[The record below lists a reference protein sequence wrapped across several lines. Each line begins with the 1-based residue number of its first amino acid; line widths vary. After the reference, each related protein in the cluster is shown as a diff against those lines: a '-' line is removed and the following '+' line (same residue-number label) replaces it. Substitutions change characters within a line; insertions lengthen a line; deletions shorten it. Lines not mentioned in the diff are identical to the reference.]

1 MRFVEVDEGI
11 FVNLDTVEF
20 VALKT
25 LRGDE
30 DRFYFV
36 FVFPNT
42 SFELGEGYTEPVA
55 YSRIFSTKEEA
66 LRWFRNLVGAT
77 ETAFSVVADDD
88 EEPF

>member
-1 MRFVEVDEGI
+1 MRFVEVDEGV
-11 FVNLDTVEF
+11 FVNLDAVEF

-42 SFELGEGYTEPVA
+42 GFELGEGYTEPVA
-55 YSRIFSTKEEA
+55 YSRIFPTKEEA
-66 LRWFRNLVGAT
+66 LEWLRGTISFKERAEVG
-77 ETAFSVVADDD
+77 V
-88 EEPF
+88 

>member
-1 MRFVEVDEGI
+1 MKFVEVDEGV
-11 FVNLDTVEF
+11 FVNLDAVEF

-25 LRGDE
+25 LREDE

-66 LRWFRNLVGAT
+66 LEWLRKVISSREKAEVG
-77 ETAFSVVADDD
+77 V
-88 EEPF
+88 